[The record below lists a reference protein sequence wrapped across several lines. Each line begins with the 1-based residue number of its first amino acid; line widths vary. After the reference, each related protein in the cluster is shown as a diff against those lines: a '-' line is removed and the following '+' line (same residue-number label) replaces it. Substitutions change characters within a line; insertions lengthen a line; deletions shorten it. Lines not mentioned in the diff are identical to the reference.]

1 MKTKEPKALAF
12 ESSAMLDASTSDLRV
27 LEDGYLVANPRVA
40 RTGIQI
46 YRGVEVGRPDLA
58 EVRIYRPEAEVFSR
72 DAMKTLAGKPVTLE
86 HPLEPVNS
94 KNWRDVAVGRLGD
107 EVVRDG
113 EFIRVP
119 LMLMDAAA
127 IAEVRKGRHELS
139 VGYSAILHWAD
150 GTTPDGEP
158 YHAKQT
164 FIRANHVAITH
175 AARGG
180 SKLRMGDMNPTKQE
194 VRKMATRTIIVDS
207 IDVELEDRD
216 AQLIERALNRLN
228 SDLAAANTA
237 LATTKT
243 TAANDTAAVRTEL
256 ATVTTASNNK
266 DAEIATLK
274 AQLADAKVTPKKLNE
289 MARARA
295 GLEQRAK
302 ALLDSVV
309 IDDKSDEEIR
319 RQVVSTKLGDTAKDW
334 NDDMVAASFNTLA
347 VSAPSN
353 GLQHVVNVMKHN
365 DNFTG
370 GVDPVAAAYK
380 EYDDQ
385 LTNRWKTAG
394 NRAAV

>member
-1 MKTKEPKALAF
+1 MPAKPKALAF
-12 ESSAMLDASTSDLRV
+12 EATAMLDASTSDLRV

-40 RTGIQI
+40 RTGIQV
-46 YRGVEVGRPDLA
+46 YRGFEVGRPDLA
-58 EVRIYRPEAEVFSR
+58 EVRIYRPEGEVFSR

-86 HPLEPVNS
+86 HPPEPVNS
-94 KNWRDVAVGRLGD
+94 KNWKDVAVGRLGD

-150 GTTPDGEP
+150 GVTPSGEP

-180 SKLRMGDMNPTKQE
+180 SKLRMGDMNPTGG
-194 VRKMATRTIIVDS
+194 RKMATRTILIDS
-207 IDVELEDRD
+207 IGIELEDRD
-216 AQLIERALNRLN
+216 AQHIERTLNKLTT
-228 SDLAAANTA
+228 DLAAANTA
-237 LATTKT
+237 LATAKT
-243 TAANDTAAVRTEL
+243 TATNDTASLSTQL

-274 AQLADAKVTPKKLNE
+274 QQLADSKVTPKKLNE

-295 GLEQRAK
+295 GLEVRAK

-309 IDDKSDEEIR
+309 LDDKSDEEIR
-319 RQVVSTKLGDTAKDW
+319 KQVVSAKLGDQAKDW

-347 VSAPSN
+347 VTTDNN
-353 GLQHVVNVMKHN
+353 GGLRHIANVMKHN

-370 GVDPVAAAYK
+370 GADPVAAAYK

-394 NRAAV
+394 NRASA